1 MQAKS
6 HGLIDLFRF
15 EPRIRVLHLT
25 WLAFF
30 VSFVIWFNHAPLL
43 AAIRTSLGLTDAE
56 ISALLILNVALTIP
70 ARIIIIGTLV
80 DRFGP
85 RLVYSALLALS
96 GALCVSFGLA
106 QDFVT
111 LAVTRFFLAL
121 VGAGFV
127 VGIRMIAE
135 WFPAK
140 EVGFAQG
147 VYAGL
152 GNFGSPAAGAQ
163 PNRRLPRHRDCAVR
177 VQLVSSV
184 SFEPVSCD
192 SGVIG
197 YPFRKIDTEV
207 FRDCAIVLEFAL
219 QEPCCRKGSPWAS

>member
-1 MQAKS
+1 MARTPFPSQFANGARMQAKS
-6 HGLIDLFRF
+6 HGLFDLFRF

-30 VSFVIWFNHAPLL
+30 VSFVVWFNHAPLL

-56 ISALLILNVALTIP
+56 ISALLILNVALTI
-70 ARIIIIGTLV
+70 
-80 DRFGP
+80 
-85 RLVYSALLALS
+85 S
-96 GALCVSFGLA
+96 GVLCVLFGLA

-111 LAVTRFFLAL
+111 LAATRFFLAL

-152 GNFGSPAAGAQ
+152 GNFGSAAAAVT
-163 PNRRLPRHRDCAVR
+163 LPTVALMFGGPDGWRSAII
-177 VQLVSSV
+177 LT
-184 SFEPVSCD
+184 
-192 SGVIG
+192 GVIALI
-197 YPFRKIDTEV
+197 YAVIYYLTDSDTAK
-207 FRDCAIVLEFAL
+207 R
-219 QEPCCRKGSPWAS
+219 